1 MQVALKVAG
10 YKLPRLKVASFVL
23 NKQLSTL
30 QPPTYPTGTPKAN
43 NLQPALRE
51 RQRRTTLQP
60 TNLPFTESQ
69 RATTFNNV

>member
-1 MQVALKVAG
+1 M
-10 YKLPRLKVASFVL
+10 L

-30 QPPTYPTGTPKAN
+30 QPPTCPTGTPKAN